1 MATAGI
7 TLEQAQAQ
15 LSTWIAASTAIAGG
29 QEYEIWDGEMR
40 RRLKRADLAS
50 VQKQVEFWDGK
61 VKQLTPVS
69 AGGRRRTRY
78 VVPE

>member
-1 MATAGI
+1 MAGI

-15 LSTWIAASTAIAGG
+15 LAAWLAASTAVARN
-29 QEYEIWDGEMR
+29 QEYEIDTGNGR
-40 RRLKRADLAS
+40 RRLKRADAAEIR
-50 VQKQVEFWDGK
+50 QQITFWEGK
-61 VKQLTPVS
+61 VQALTPVS